1 MARGSQLGCA
11 ARSRTASAGSGSRDA
26 ARRNTDPISTVVAL
40 TADDLAAIEM
50 ALQQIRIV
58 AERYPAH
65 FGCASIANRKST
77 ADRARIGQENQGQ
90 SSRRLKFAF
99 PRID

>member
-1 MARGSQLGCA
+1 M
-11 ARSRTASAGSGSRDA
+11 
-26 ARRNTDPISTVVAL
+26 AL
-40 TADDLAAIEM
+40 TADDPAAIETT
-50 ALQQIRIV
+50 LQQIRIV

-65 FGCASIANRKST
+65 FSRASIANRKST
-77 ADRARIGQENQGQ
+77 ADQARIGQGNQGQ

>member
-1 MARGSQLGCA
+1 M
-11 ARSRTASAGSGSRDA
+11 
-26 ARRNTDPISTVVAL
+26 AL
-40 TADDLAAIEM
+40 TVDDLAAIEM
-50 ALQQIRIV
+50 ALRQIRIV

-65 FGCASIANRKST
+65 FSCASIAKRKSA
-77 ADRARIGQENQGQ
+77 ADRARIGQGNQGQ

>member
-11 ARSRTASAGSGSRDA
+11 ARSRAASASSGSRNT

-65 FGCASIANRKST
+65 FSRASIANRKST
-77 ADRARIGQENQGQ
+77 ADRARIGQGNQGQ